1 VLICSAVSPVYPG
14 MESGVTLGLVELYD
28 VKPIKEF
35 TPRIGKHPDSK
46 GKEGENNKGV
56 RVVDAQPPPGY

>member
-1 VLICSAVSPVYPG
+1 

-35 TPRIGKHPDSK
+35 TPEDWEKHPDSK